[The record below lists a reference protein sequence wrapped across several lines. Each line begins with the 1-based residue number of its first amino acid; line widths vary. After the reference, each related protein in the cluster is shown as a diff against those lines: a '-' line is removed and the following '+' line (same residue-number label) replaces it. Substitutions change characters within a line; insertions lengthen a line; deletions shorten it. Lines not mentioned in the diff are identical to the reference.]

1 MAFLQVLRL
10 QQRISLDALPFG
22 GIRFNQ
28 RRMPKTRL
36 SFNSSKTQV
45 AASDASEAHP
55 VTGSY
60 SLPGG
65 PNGVSNLDI
74 RVFVRKKRVENA
86 ALDIESKELE
96 VEKKPIEK
104 TMSGLPDIEEFAYKS
119 ANGFTQLSKYIF
131 LAMLSFYN
139 CCV

>member
-55 VTGSY
+55 VT
-60 SLPGG
+60 GG